1 MTPITPRFEAF
12 FCFCSAIVY
21 STSCLLKPNEI
32 QWILCALLSG
42 KKGSFNMAQPDPS
55 RMSLEQVLKL
65 VSELSEDEQ
74 EQLRI
79 KLATKAWGTQWRQL
93 VSKVEEDN
101 RGLSALSEEE
111 ITAEMKAIKEEI
123 RRENAEDCS

>member
-1 MTPITPRFEAF
+1 
-12 FCFCSAIVY
+12 
-21 STSCLLKPNEI
+21 
-32 QWILCALLSG
+32 
-42 KKGSFNMAQPDPS
+42 MAQPDPS